1 MEPHDLLLV
10 VDVQND
16 FCPGGNLPVADG
28 DRVVPVIN
36 RLLPRFRHV
45 VLTQD
50 WHPADH
56 ASFAS
61 RHPGK
66 APYEAVQ
73 MPYGEQT
80 LWPDHCVQG
89 SDGAAFH
96 PDLDTDGAL
105 AVIRKGM
112 NPGIDSYSAFTENDR
127 STPTGLGG
135 LLRALDIRRVFLAGL
150 AFDFCVGWSASDARA
165 HGFEAVVLEDATR
178 PVDLPGT
185 VAAAR
190 TAMRDAGVVVTT
202 SREIAGGGSGPTGQ
216 PAG

>member
-16 FCPGGNLPVADG
+16 FCPGGGLPVADG
-28 DRVVPVIN
+28 DQVVPVIN
-36 RLLPRFRHV
+36 RLLPTFRHV

-96 PDLDTDGAL
+96 PDLETDGAL

-127 STPTGLGG
+127 STPTGLSG
-135 LLRALDIRRVFLAGL
+135 LLRALHVQRVFLAGL
-150 AFDFCVGWSASDARA
+150 AFDFCVGWSAADARA
-165 HGFEAVVLEDATR
+165 HGFEAIVLEDATR

-190 TAMRDAGVVVTT
+190 TAMRDAGVIVTT
-202 SREIAGGGSGPTGQ
+202 SHEIAGGGSGPAGQ